1 MTTTHDAPAATASA
15 VEWHL
20 NVLGPVELCL
30 DGRPVAVTGPAR
42 TLLAILSRA
51 PGQWVSVETAI
62 LAFWGGSPPD
72 AAEKRIAEYAARLA
86 KALAPAGDDTASILT
101 IEPTGLRLGIDH
113 SNVDLTRFERLS
125 AEGRRALSLGQPV
138 LAVDRLNAALQLWRG
153 DPYAGQTEAFARAE
167 SSRLAELRL
176 AALESRVDAQLAAS
190 APGVPPALL
199 AELQALVAEHPH
211 RERLWVQL
219 MTVFHRLGR
228 DGDAIATNR
237 QARARLLELGVST
250 GAELRAAERAI
261 VANDP
266 ALSGTLVAPTPV
278 PTELAS
284 TLPACVG
291 RDEEL
296 AWLDAALDMAIAR
309 RGQARLI
316 IGGQGIGKTRLV
328 AEVARRAAARG
339 VHIRY
344 ARERAEPA
352 LVAEPDRP
360 SLVIVDDLDRG
371 PREDLPRVLSFIR
384 TTIDRPVLTLLTA
397 RNPVRVGELAGLPR
411 LVLTTL
417 DDQAIADIVRVY
429 APNTTDATAVAAMV
443 NAGGVPARIHRAASE
458 WAFARAGRRI
468 DRAVADA
475 AEPRRWTTSI
485 REEIVAGVTELE
497 HVRVQARVLRP
508 TTREAPARPY
518 KGLER
523 YEASDA
529 DIFYGRERLVAD
541 LVARLVQAPL
551 LAVVGPSGS
560 GKSSVLRAGLVPAL
574 AAGVLPGSAQW
585 RPTVVTPSTAGD
597 LRTRLA
603 ANRVASTAESPAG
616 PAGQAE
622 DGESASGPGGARDLL
637 VIDQFEEAFAQLD
650 GDRRQA
656 FLATVADLAG
666 SDRAAVVIALRS
678 DYYAQC
684 AENASLSSLVTA
696 NTILVPTLST
706 EEARRA
712 VERPA
717 AAARLS
723 LEDGLV
729 DLLIE
734 EMRDPAL
741 ALSHLSAALLV
752 LWQGRSGQAL
762 TIEALRASGGLAG
775 AVAALA
781 EPAYAALTMDAD
793 RRVFRQILVHLADP
807 AVGHGPVGRR
817 VPTAELERLAGG
829 SFGALAMLE
838 RHGLLRFDGDV
849 AEVVHETLFTH
860 WPRLRGWLAEDAA
873 ERHHRTLIGA
883 AASAWAAA
891 GGPPDQLYRGAHLIV
906 ALDRAEKH
914 PGELTGPE
922 RAFLTAS
929 HTAALAEEQ
938 RRRHSVARLRQFLAA
953 AVLAVVVAVT
963 GGVIAVID
971 QQRAGSASRAADA
984 RRLAAEALVE
994 PDLRLAALLAVAATK
1009 LEDTPQI
1016 QAGVRSVLLRS
1027 PSVVAAAGTGGTN
1040 AGTGA
1045 DRMTAMALSP
1055 DGRLLAVGLA
1065 SGSVLLYV
1073 SDPVSIDEGF
1083 GPPRRLEYPGHGPV
1097 NGIAFTPD
1105 GQRMV
1110 SWGGQMAPAGERPAS
1125 IVVWDVATASPV
1137 GDAFGEAWPDAGGGL
1152 LADGVTLVLKQRHPA
1167 DERRPTIVAW
1177 NIDARTPSTAY
1188 ELPTGPV
1195 GALTVAPD
1203 GNSVIVSVAS
1213 RTLIV
1218 RPTTGATTEL
1228 SGVDKASA
1236 LSPDGTT
1243 LLVPDGAD
1251 VVQRD
1256 ATTNA
1261 RRGEARRHTGDVLAT
1276 AWAPDGRTFA
1286 SVGADGLAV
1295 VWDATTR
1302 RPRATFTGH
1311 SKPLRLVAFATDG
1324 RTLFT
1329 AGEDGM
1335 LLAWD
1340 LTGTRGLGARLE
1352 SNTDSREWIRSA
1364 CALAGRDVT
1373 PEEWRRHVPSV
1384 PYEQVCP

>member
-1 MTTTHDAPAATASA
+1 VTTTHDAPVTAASA
-15 VEWHL
+15 VEWRL

-42 TLLAILSRA
+42 TLLAILARA

-62 LAFWGGSPPD
+62 AAFWGDSPPD
-72 AAEKRIAEYAARLA
+72 AAEKRIAEHAARLA
-86 KALAPAGDDTASILT
+86 KALAPSDDTASILAV
-101 IEPTGLRLGIDH
+101 EPTGLRLSIDH
-113 SNVDLTRFERLS
+113 SNVDLAQFERLVE
-125 AEGRRALSLGQPV
+125 EGRRALSLGQPV
-138 LAVDRLNAALQLWRG
+138 LAAARLDAGLQLWRG
-153 DPYAGQTEAFARAE
+153 DAYAGLSETFARAE
-167 SSRLAELRL
+167 ASRLAEQRL
-176 AALESRVDAQLAAS
+176 AAIESRVDAQLAAS

-199 AELQALVAEHPH
+199 AELQALVAEHSH

-219 MTVFHRLGR
+219 MIAFHRLGR
-228 DGDAIATNR
+228 QGDAIATNR
-237 QARARLLELGVST
+237 QACARLLELGLGP

-261 VANDP
+261 LANDP
-266 ALSGTLVAPTPV
+266 ALSGTPVAPTPV
-278 PTELAS
+278 PSELAS
-284 TLPACVG
+284 SLPTCVG

-296 AWLDAALDMAIAR
+296 AWLDAALDMAVAR

-316 IGGQGIGKTRLV
+316 IGGQGVGKTRLV
-328 AEVARRAAARG
+328 AEVAHRAAARG

-344 ARERAEPA
+344 ARENAEPA

-360 SLVIVDDLDRG
+360 SLVIVDDLDRA

-397 RNPVRVGELAGLPR
+397 RNPVRVGDLAGLPR

-475 AEPRRWTTSI
+475 PEPRRWNTSI
-485 REEIVAGVTELE
+485 RDEIVAGVTELE
-497 HVRVQARVLRP
+497 HVRTQARALRP
-508 TTREAPARPY
+508 TTRDVPACPY
-518 KGLER
+518 KGLDR

-529 DIFYGRERLVAD
+529 DIFHGREGFVAD

-551 LAVVGPSGS
+551 LAVVGPSGG

-585 RPTVVTPSTAGD
+585 RPTLVTPATAGN

-603 ANRVASTAESPAG
+603 ANRVAATAESPANQ
-616 PAGQAE
+616 AGQAG
-622 DGESASGPGGARDLL
+622 DTAPASGAGSARDLL
-637 VIDQFEEAFAQLD
+637 VIDQFEEAFSQLD
-650 GDRRQA
+650 GDRRMA
-656 FLATVADLAG
+656 FLATVADLARA
-666 SDRAAVVIALRS
+666 DRAAVVIAVRS
-678 DYYAQC
+678 DSYPQC

-696 NTILVPTLST
+696 NTVLVPRLSA
-706 EEARRA
+706 EEVRRA
-712 VERPA
+712 IECPA

-723 LEDGLV
+723 LEEGLV

-734 EMRDPAL
+734 EMRDPAVT
-741 ALSHLSAALLV
+741 LSHLSAALLSM
-752 LWQGRSGQAL
+752 WQSRTGQVL
-762 TIEALRASGGLAG
+762 TIKAHRAGGGLAG

-781 EPAYAALTMDAD
+781 EPAYAALKSEGD
-793 RRVFRQILVHLADP
+793 RQVFRQILVNLADP

-817 VPTAELERLAGG
+817 VATAELERLAGG
-829 SFGALAMLE
+829 TFGALAMLE
-838 RHGLLRFDGDV
+838 RHGLLRFDADV
-849 AEVVHETLFTH
+849 AEVVHEILFTD
-860 WPRLRGWLAEDAA
+860 WPRMRGWLAEDLA
-873 ERHHRTLIGA
+873 ERQHRTQISA

-891 GGPPDQLYRGAHLIV
+891 GGPPDQLCRGAQLIV

-914 PGELTGPE
+914 PGELSGPE

-929 HTAALAEEQ
+929 HSAAVAEER
-938 RRRHSVARLRQFLAA
+938 RRRHGVARLRQLLAA
-953 AVLAVVVAVT
+953 AVLALVIAVT
-963 GGVIAVID
+963 GGVLAVID
-971 QQRAGSASRAADA
+971 QQQAASASRTADA

-1009 LEDTPQI
+1009 LDDNPQI
-1016 QAGVRSVLLRS
+1016 RAGVRSVLLRS
-1027 PSVVAAAGTGGTN
+1027 PSVVAAAGA
-1040 AGTGA
+1040 AGTTASTVGA
-1045 DRMTAMALSP
+1045 DRMTAMALSA

-1065 SGSVLLYV
+1065 SGAVLLYV
-1073 SDPVSIDEGF
+1073 SDPVSLDEGF
-1083 GPPRRLEYPGHGPV
+1083 GPARRLEYPEHGPV

-1105 GQRMV
+1105 GKRMV
-1110 SWGGQMAPAGERPAS
+1110 SWGGAQTASTNERPAS
-1125 IVVWDVATASPV
+1125 IVVWDVASASPV
-1137 GDAFGEAWPDAGGGL
+1137 GDAFGEAWPDAGGL
-1152 LADGVTLVLKQRHPA
+1152 LADGVTLVLRQQHPA
-1167 DERRPTIVAW
+1167 DQRPPTIVAW

-1195 GALTVAPD
+1195 GALTLTPD
-1203 GNSVIVSVAS
+1203 GNSVIVSAGS

-1218 RPTTGATTEL
+1218 RPTTGATKEL

-1243 LLVPDGAD
+1243 LLVADGAD
-1251 VVQRD
+1251 VVLRD
-1256 ATTNA
+1256 ANTDA
-1261 RRGEARRHTGDVLAT
+1261 RRGEGRRHLGDVLAT

-1286 SVGADGLAV
+1286 SVGADGLAI

-1302 RPRATFTGH
+1302 RPRATFAGH
-1311 SKPLRLVAFATDG
+1311 SMPLRLVAFAIDG

-1340 LTGTRGLGARLE
+1340 LTSTRGIGARLE
-1352 SNTDSREWIRSA
+1352 NNTDPREWTRSA
-1364 CALAGRDVT
+1364 CALAGRDLT
-1373 PEEWRRHVPSV
+1373 PEEWRRHVPSH
-1384 PYEQVCP
+1384 PYEPVCP

>member
-1 MTTTHDAPAATASA
+1 MTTTHDTPVATASA
-15 VEWHL
+15 VEWRL

-42 TLLAILSRA
+42 TLLAILARA
-51 PGQWVSVETAI
+51 PGQWVSVEAVI
-62 LAFWGGSPPD
+62 AAFWGDSPPE
-72 AAEKRIAEYAARLA
+72 AAEKRIAEHAARLA
-86 KALAPAGDDTASILT
+86 KALTPPGDDAASILA

-113 SNVDLTRFERLS
+113 SNVDLAQFERLT
-125 AEGRRALSLGQPV
+125 AEGRRALSLGQHL
-138 LAVDRLNAALQLWRG
+138 LAIARLDAGLQLWRG

-167 SSRLAELRL
+167 SSRLADLRL

-190 APGVPPALL
+190 APGVPPALRE
-199 AELQALVAEHPH
+199 ELQALVAHHSH
-211 RERLWVQL
+211 RQRLWVQL
-219 MTVFHRLGR
+219 MTTFHRLER
-228 DGDAIATNR
+228 QGDAIATYR
-237 QARARLLELGVST
+237 QASARLDELGVSP

-261 VANDP
+261 LANDP
-266 ALSGTLVAPTPV
+266 ALSGTAMTPTAV

-284 TLPACVG
+284 TLPMCVG
-291 RDEEL
+291 REEEL
-296 AWLDAALDMAIAR
+296 AWLVAALDMAVAR

-316 IGGQGIGKTRLV
+316 IGGQGVGKTRLV
-328 AEVARRAAARG
+328 AEMAHRAAARG

-344 ARERAEPA
+344 ARESAEAA

-360 SLVIVDDLDRG
+360 SLVIVDDLDRA

-397 RNPVRVGELAGLPR
+397 RNPVRVGDLAGLPR

-429 APNTTDATAVAAMV
+429 APGTTDATAVAAMV
-443 NAGGVPARIHRAASE
+443 NAGGVPARLHRAASE

-475 AEPRRWTTSI
+475 PEPRRWTTSI
-485 REEIVAGVTELE
+485 RDEIVAGVKELE
-497 HVRVQARVLRP
+497 HVRAQARALLP
-508 TTREAPARPY
+508 TTRGAPACPY
-518 KGLER
+518 KGLDR

-529 DIFYGRERLVAD
+529 DIFHGRERLVAD

-560 GKSSVLRAGLVPAL
+560 GKSSVLRAGLLPAL

-585 RPTVVTPSTAGD
+585 RPTLVTPATAGD

-603 ANRVASTAESPAG
+603 ANRVAAAAEGSANPAG
-616 PAGQAE
+616 EADDAE
-622 DGESASGPGGARDLL
+622 RASGVDSAWDLL
-637 VIDQFEEAFAQLD
+637 VIDQFEEVFTHLT

-666 SDRAAVVIALRS
+666 SDRAAIVIAVRS

-684 AENASLSSLVTA
+684 AEDASLSSLVAA
-696 NTILVPTLST
+696 NTVLVPRLSA
-706 EEARRA
+706 EEVRRVIECPTA
-712 VERPA
+712 G
-717 AAARLS
+717 RLS
-723 LEDGLV
+723 LEDGLADRLAV
-729 DLLIE
+729 
-734 EMRDPAL
+734 EMRDPAVT
-741 ALSHLSAALLV
+741 LSHLSAALLTM
-752 LWQGRSGQAL
+752 WQRRSAQAV
-762 TIEALRASGGLAG
+762 TIEAHRASGGLAS
-775 AVAALA
+775 AVAVLA
-781 EPAYAALTMDAD
+781 EPAHTALSDAD
-793 RRVFRQILVHLADP
+793 RRVFRRILIDLADP
-807 AVGHGPVGRR
+807 AASHGPVGRR
-817 VPTAELERLAGG
+817 VPTAQLERLAGG
-829 SFGALAMLE
+829 SLGALAMLE
-838 RHGLLRFDGDV
+838 RHGLLRFDADV
-849 AEVVHETLFTH
+849 AEVVHEVLFTQ
-860 WPRLRGWLAEDAA
+860 WPRMRGWLAEDVA
-873 ERHHRTLIGA
+873 ERHHRTLMGA
-883 AASAWAAA
+883 AASTWAAA
-891 GGPPDQLYRGAHLIV
+891 GSPPDQLYRGAQLVV

-914 PGELTGPE
+914 PDELTGPE

-929 HTAALAEEQ
+929 HSAALVEEQ
-938 RRRHSVARLRQFLAA
+938 RRRHGVARLRQFLAA
-953 AVLAVVVAVT
+953 AVLVAVVAVA
-963 GGVIAVID
+963 GGVFAVID
-971 QQRAGSASRAADA
+971 QQRAASASRTADA
-984 RRLAAEALVE
+984 GRLAAEALVE
-994 PDLRLAALLAVAATK
+994 PDLRLAALLAVAATT
-1009 LEDTPQI
+1009 LEDTSQTR
-1016 QAGVRSVLLRS
+1016 AGVRSVLLRS
-1027 PSVVAAAGTGGTN
+1027 PSVVAAAGT
-1040 AGTGA
+1040 AGA

-1065 SGSVLLYV
+1065 SGAVLLYV

-1083 GPPRRLEYPGHGPV
+1083 GPPRRLEYPDHGPV
-1097 NGIAFTPD
+1097 NGIAFAPD

-1110 SWGGQMAPAGERPAS
+1110 SWGGGQTASAAARPAS
-1125 IVVWDVATASPV
+1125 IVVWNVATASPT
-1137 GDAFGEAWPDAGGGL
+1137 GDAFGEAWPDSGGGL
-1152 LADGVTLVLKQRHPA
+1152 LADGVTLVLKQQHPA
-1167 DERRPTIVAW
+1167 DQRPPTIVAW

-1195 GALTVAPD
+1195 GALTVTPD
-1203 GNSVIVSVAS
+1203 GNSVIVSTSS

-1218 RPTTGATTEL
+1218 GPTSGSTTQL
-1228 SGVDKASA
+1228 SGVDNASA

-1243 LLVPDGAD
+1243 LLVPDRAD
-1251 VVQRD
+1251 VVLRD
-1256 ATTNA
+1256 ADTGTP
-1261 RRGEARRHTGDVLAT
+1261 RGEGRRHTGDVLAT

-1352 SNTDSREWIRSA
+1352 NEADPESLIHSA
-1364 CALAGRDVT
+1364 CALAGRNLT
-1373 PEEWRRHVPSV
+1373 PEEWRGHVPSR
-1384 PYEQVCP
+1384 PYRQVCP